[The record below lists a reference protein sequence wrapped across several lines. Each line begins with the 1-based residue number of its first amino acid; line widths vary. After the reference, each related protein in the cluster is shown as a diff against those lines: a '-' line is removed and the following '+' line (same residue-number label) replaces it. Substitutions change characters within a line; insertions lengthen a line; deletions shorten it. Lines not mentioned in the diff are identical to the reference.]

1 MMNSVKS
8 RGAAS
13 IGGGGQEDGG
23 ATVSLGISSAEQLLH
38 TPCHA
43 APVVQG
49 MPSYCPPAQR
59 DTVMPRTQPITIFGT
74 DEQAQS
80 SLNSYFATSSLYRGQ
95 WTEGRAQRCREQP

>member
-1 MMNSVKS
+1 MLQPVWGS
-8 RGAAS
+8 A
-13 IGGGGQEDGG
+13 QQ
-23 ATVSLGISSAEQLLH
+23 SSSYKH

-59 DTVMPRTQPITIFGT
+59 DTVMPRTQPITIFRT
-74 DEQAQS
+74 DEQARS
-80 SLNSYFATSSLYRGQ
+80 SLNPYFATSPLYRGR